1 MNVSDDKTCDLIFLK
16 SLKAVLPEDV
26 FEFVSSQCIFEFN
39 SHPAKILGTS
49 YVEKR
54 GSKWIVRFPAFAP
67 RKSTVLH
74 EIAHAFLNHGTT
86 TSTADSLEQEKQ
98 ADLLAS
104 KWSGKAIRGYAWKVK
119 SDFEMRV

>member
-1 MNVSDDKTCDLIFLK
+1 MSSDKMDDLIFLE
-16 SLKAVLPEDV
+16 SLKAFLPEDV
-26 FEFVSSQCIFEFN
+26 FEFVSLQCVFEFN
-39 SHPAKILGTS
+39 SRPAKILGTS

-86 TSTADSLEQEKQ
+86 TSTAVSLEQEKQ

-104 KWSGKAIRGYAWKVK
+104 KWFGRAIRGYAWKVK
-119 SDFEMRV
+119 SDFVD